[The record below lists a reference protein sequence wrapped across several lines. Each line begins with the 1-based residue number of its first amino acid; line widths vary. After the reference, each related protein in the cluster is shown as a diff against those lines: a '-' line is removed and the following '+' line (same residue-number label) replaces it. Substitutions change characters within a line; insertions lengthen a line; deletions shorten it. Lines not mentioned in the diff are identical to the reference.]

1 MRPAAFGSNADI
13 ARRRVDLGQE
23 SAIVDGLRS
32 VAVQKTRLTFS
43 MARDGE
49 IHGIFADVLPRRQT
63 PWVAAILSLIM
74 AAALLPIESVKILA
88 EMSSFAALVA
98 FLTVNLALI
107 TLRYAH
113 PHHLRPFRVPG
124 AIGRMPVLPLAAIAS
139 IVLLLIHFDWQI
151 YVVGGIALVLS
162 AIAFFVRWW
171 VRAGRR
177 RA

>member
-63 PWVAAILSLIM
+63 PVAAILSLIM
-74 AAALLPIESVKILA
+74 AAALLPIGSIKILA

-139 IVLLLIHFDWQI
+139 IILLLIHFD
-151 YVVGGIALVLS
+151 
-162 AIAFFVRWW
+162 
-171 VRAGRR
+171 
-177 RA
+177 

>member
-1 MRPAAFGSNADI
+1 MNS
-13 ARRRVDLGQE
+13 
-23 SAIVDGLRS
+23 
-32 VAVQKTRLTFS
+32 
-43 MARDGE
+43 
-49 IHGIFADVLPRRQT
+49 GISF
-63 PWVAAILSLIM
+63 
-74 AAALLPIESVKILA
+74 LA

-151 YVVGGIALVLS
+151 YVAGAFTVVVS
-162 AIAFFVRWW
+162 AIAFFVRWR
-171 VRAGRR
+171 VRANRR